1 MAMSS
6 KSRGSTP
13 VKQLRILVVDDEE
26 RICIVLGTKLKAAG
40 HEALIANDGK
50 QAIEMIRDAKP
61 DIVILDL
68 LLPGMSGF
76 DVLKELRRIS
86 RVPVIILSVKGADDD
101 KIRGLQLGADDYLPK
116 PFNPDELLARIEAVM
131 RRSMYAKK
139 RKVPRQFVSG
149 DLVIDFDTHTVLK
162 DHQEIYLTRIEWRL
176 LTEFV
181 TNAGRP
187 ILYKDILTRVWGPDR
202 SNELH
207 LLRVWVNRLR
217 KKIEKG
223 PTRQKLIYTL
233 PCTGYVLKKPANT
246 N

>member
-1 MAMSS
+1 
-6 KSRGSTP
+6 
-13 VKQLRILVVDDEE
+13 VKNLRILVVDDEE

-50 QAIEMIRDAKP
+50 QAIEMVRDTKP

-68 LLPGMSGF
+68 LLPGISGF
-76 DVLKELRRIS
+76 DVLREVRKTS
-86 RVPVIILSVKGADDD
+86 RVPIIILSVKGADDD

-131 RRSMYAKK
+131 RRSAYAKRK
-139 RKVPRQFVSG
+139 KVPKQFVSG
-149 DLVIDFDTHTVLK
+149 DLVVDFDTHTVLRGN
-162 DHQEIYLTRIEWRL
+162 HEIYLTRIEWKL

-181 TNAGRP
+181 ANAGRP
-187 ILYKDILTRVWGPDR
+187 ILYNDILSRVWGPDR

-223 PTRQKLIYTL
+223 PAHRKLIYTL
-233 PCTGYVLKKPANT
+233 PCTGYVLRKPSN
-246 N
+246 

>member
-1 MAMSS
+1 
-6 KSRGSTP
+6 
-13 VKQLRILVVDDEE
+13 VKHLRILVVDDEE

-50 QAIEMIRDAKP
+50 RAIEMVRDAKP

-86 RVPVIILSVKGADDD
+86 KVPVIILSVKGADDD

-131 RRSMYAKK
+131 RRSVYARK
-139 RKVPRQFVSG
+139 RRVPKQFISG
-149 DLVIDFDTHTVLK
+149 DLTIDFDTHRVVRN
-162 DHQEIYLTRIEWRL
+162 HQEIYLTRIEWRL

-181 TNAGRP
+181 ANAGRP
-187 ILYKDILTRVWGPDR
+187 ILYSDILTRVWGPDR

-223 PTRQKLIYTL
+223 PTRRKLIYTL
-233 PCTGYVLKKPANT
+233 PCTGYVLRKPSN
-246 N
+246 